1 MATAAEFDIDA
12 ELEAERLAEQERLL
26 RLQEEL
32 AALDQPAPR
41 VESQSLGR
49 YYGPM
54 AGEPMARSFINS
66 NTSALGETIEAG
78 RGEEPVDVRAIRM
91 QGQNEFN
98 SLVSGGMNPA
108 EALAQTA
115 GKIYYN
121 DPQSMMRAVQPRSR
135 ITQPRVAAAPKIA
148 PPKMPQNVVDE
159 RKLINDQLRSAQSDE
174 MADQSQ
180 LEKLRSRYMELGTN
194 WMPQAQSPNAI
205 PAAPFEMRTTD
216 ISTPEGLE
224 MRQLPVAR
232 VGEPAQQSQETPDS
246 IRNLYRSGR
255 LTKAEAAARLRKL
268 GFD

>member
-26 RLQEEL
+26 RLQQEL

-41 VESQSLGR
+41 VESESLGR

-54 AGEPMARSFINS
+54 AGEPMARSFINA

-78 RGEEPVDVRAIRM
+78 RNDDVIDPRAIRM

-108 EALAQTA
+108 EALAKTA

-148 PPKMPQNVVDE
+148 PPKMPQGNADE
-159 RKLINDQLRSAQSDE
+159 RKLINDQLRKIQSDDL
-174 MADQSQ
+174 ADQSQ

-194 WMPQAQSPNAI
+194 WMPQAQSAP
-205 PAAPFEMRTTD
+205 PAPFAMKTTD
-216 ISTPEGLE
+216 ISTPDGLE

-232 VGEPAQQSQETPDS
+232 TSAPTQQSTESPES
-246 IRNLYRSGR
+246 IRNLYRSGK
-255 LTKAEAAARLRKL
+255 LSKAEAAARLRKL